1 MRRRAFTVAIFT
13 IFLCAS
19 ALALPPR
26 RTHYDEPSID
36 SEGYFE
42 RSESPR
48 PQPEAVPPDP
58 LMLARQLACEPLVI
72 RSFVQAWKATLN
84 GTRGHGLAET
94 GFAIETYK
102 SSISIQ
108 GWSQAVVNDLLIPT
122 DDYTVAIAHVH
133 GRGADER
140 PASID
145 IQSRVPNF
153 VISQNALYV
162 TMPGTARV
170 TQIRGGVNESDGWN
184 RPCRGLQLLASQPSS

>member
-1 MRRRAFTVAIFT
+1 MFRRASLAAIFMLL
-13 IFLCAS
+13 FLTFAV
-19 ALALPPR
+19 ALPPR

-42 RSESPR
+42 PSESSR
-48 PQPEAVPPDP
+48 PQPEAVPADP
-58 LMLARQLACEPLVI
+58 LTLARRLACEPLVI

-84 GTRGHGLAET
+84 GTRGRGLAET
-94 GFAIETYK
+94 GFAIETFK

-108 GWSQAVVNDLLIPT
+108 GWSQAVVNDLLIPA

-140 PASID
+140 PASVD

-184 RPCRGLQLLASQPSS
+184 KPCLQGL

>member
-1 MRRRAFTVAIFT
+1 MHRRALALAIFT
-13 IFLCAS
+13 VFLFAS
-19 ALALPPR
+19 AVALPPR

-36 SEGYFE
+36 SEGFYE
-42 RSESPR
+42 PSESPR

-58 LMLARQLACEPLVI
+58 LVLARLLACEPLVI

-94 GFAIETYK
+94 GFAIEKYK

-108 GWSQAVVNDLLIPT
+108 GWIGAAVNNLLIPT

-140 PASID
+140 PADID
-145 IQSRVPNF
+145 VRSRVPNL

-162 TMPGTARV
+162 TVPGTSRV
-170 TQIRGGVNESDGWN
+170 ERIRGGVDESDGWN
-184 RPCRGLQLLASQPSS
+184 RPCSTGLAIATR